1 MKNLLLQKFNDM
13 NNQVL
18 KYFSS
23 ASDIMEAVR
32 GTYPPVS
39 ANHSLEEKAEG
50 LWFLA
55 SVLYTVMPL
64 GFQIRVGCNRVNWT
78 SIFQVG

>member
-1 MKNLLLQKFNDM
+1 MKNLLLQKFNVM

-39 ANHSLEEKAEG
+39 ANHSLEEKAEE
-50 LWFLA
+50 LWFL
-55 SVLYTVMPL
+55 VLIMSRKHTK
-64 GFQIRVGCNRVNWT
+64 
-78 SIFQVG
+78 